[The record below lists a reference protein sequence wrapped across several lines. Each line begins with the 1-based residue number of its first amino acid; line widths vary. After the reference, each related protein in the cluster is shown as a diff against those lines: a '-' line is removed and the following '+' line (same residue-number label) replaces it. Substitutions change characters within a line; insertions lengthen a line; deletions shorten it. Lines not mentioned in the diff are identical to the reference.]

1 VLATHL
7 DEMYH
12 DATGTPGSVR
22 IVLTA
27 VLTDPGRRA
36 IVGRRTFTARAVVTS
51 DDAAGAVRAMAAALG
66 SMLDEIVAWSAS
78 AAHGS
83 HGTVSSVTAHPA
95 A

>member
-1 VLATHL
+1 
-7 DEMYH
+7 
-12 DATGTPGSVR
+12 VR

-27 VLTDPGRRA
+27 VLTDSGRRA
-36 IVGRRTFTARAVVTS
+36 IVGHRTFTARAVVTS

-66 SMLDEIVAWSAS
+66 SMLDEVVAWSAS

-95 A
+95 D